1 MQVTQCYKLGSKAH
15 HGRVRALPE
24 LVTQCYKVGP
34 AR

>member
-1 MQVTQCYKLGSKAH
+1 MQVTQCYKLGSKAR
-15 HGRVRALPE
+15 HGWGRTARE